1 MFLRILRKSLL
12 KRKSRIA
19 IAIISVM
26 IGAAIATALI
36 SVSLDVG
43 EKVGLEFRKYGAN
56 LMVIPY
62 SDTISVGFPGVDF
75 GSVTEQRYINET
87 DLWKIKTIY
96 WRNSVMGFT
105 PLLYQVVS
113 VDNGENR
120 HPVVL
125 AGTYFNTTIII
136 HEPYSPYDDPL
147 FVTGIENINPW
158 WTVNGSWISDQNDT
172 TSAMIG
178 KKVAKTLNLTID
190 DSFTI
195 YYDEYVGDAID
206 EVNHTLTVVGII
218 ETEGHEDDQIFVNL
232 HVAQT
237 LTNRPG
243 KVHTVQVSAL
253 CNACPVEEF
262 AMEIEEVIPYVH
274 GKTLRQLAYAEMGV
288 LAKVE
293 NMMLLITIIAL
304 IASAVGVMT
313 TMMTSVIERQKEIGL
328 MKSIGAEN
336 RKIIALF
343 LSEAAIIGVL
353 GGIMGYIIGFI
364 ISQVIGTSSFS
375 TAITPRFEIILLSVV
390 ISVGVSLL
398 ASILPIRRAVKIE
411 PAIVLRG
418 E

>member
-1 MFLRILRKSLL
+1 MFAQILGKSII

-26 IGAAIATALI
+26 IGAAIATALL

-56 LMVIPY
+56 LMVIPK
-62 SDTISVGFPGVDF
+62 SDTISVGFPGVNV
-75 GSVTEQRYINET
+75 GSVTDQRHINES
-87 DLWKIKTIY
+87 DLWKIKTIF
-96 WRNSVMGFT
+96 WRNNVKGFT
-105 PLLYQVVS
+105 PFLYQVVS
-113 VDNGENR
+113 VDDGITR
-120 HPVVL
+120 HDVVL
-125 AGTYFNTTIII
+125 VGTYFNQTILIQQ
-136 HEPYSPYDDPL
+136 PYSPQDNPV
-147 FVTGIENINPW
+147 FVTGIETINSW
-158 WTVNGSWISDQNDT
+158 WTVEGSWISDQNDT

-178 KKVAKTLNLTID
+178 KKVAETLNLSIG

-195 YYDEYVGDAID
+195 YYDEYIGDATD
-206 EVNHTLTVVGII
+206 ETNHALTVVGII
-218 ETEGHEDDQIFVNL
+218 ETEGYEDDQIFVNL

-237 LTNRPG
+237 LTNRPL

-253 CNACPVEEF
+253 CNACPVEDF
-262 AMEIEEVIPYVH
+262 AMEIEEVIPYVQ

-293 NMMLLITIIAL
+293 NMMILITIIAL

-343 LSEAAIIGVL
+343 YSEAAIIGVL
-353 GGIMGYIIGFI
+353 GGILGYIVGFF
-364 ISQVIGTSSFS
+364 ISQVIGTNSFS
-375 TAITPRFEIILLSVV
+375 TTITPRLEIILITVAISVV
-390 ISVGVSLL
+390 VSFL
-398 ASILPIRRAVKIE
+398 ASVVPIRRAVTIE
-411 PAIVLRG
+411 PAVVLRG